1 MKKFLL
7 AMMTIAVSM
16 TTMAKQ
22 QGITPVSKSVGV
34 GINLPEMVNND
45 VFKTAAGRNAAINA
59 FYSDARYQR
68 NAVKASK
75 RAEEINPEDEILT
88 YSLTNYIYT
97 DVTGPIYMPFYDGA
111 SYVVKDNKVFFTPF
125 EGLDFI
131 EGEIIKGNN
140 TFENADSITFT
151 ISHQEVGEDN
161 AGTKYYIGMATLDRE
176 TYDLTRNTK
185 KTFGAYYFPE
195 KGEIYVP
202 LFTLDDFVCLFAEDA
217 ATPEF
222 GYAVAN
228 LDIMPQDHLSE
239 YFYRGTFTAKDAT
252 DDEPTPYSGNIE
264 AFISDNSIFVKGIN
278 SAIGMIKDSWME
290 FETDEEFTSAILA
303 DNQLLGFAE
312 LYTDET
318 YTTTAKV
325 AFTPVGAL
333 SDFSGFT
340 SDYSSSY
347 FLEVN
352 NNELIIASTGM
363 DLYGVYAM
371 SDTKDFNGGVVWMS
385 DLQIIINLEGG
396 EDIAER
402 EVTTSKE
409 GYATFFDSQYAY
421 SVPEGLAAQ
430 TVTGVAN
437 GKLILTTLMDGIIPA
452 NTAVI
457 LSSETEGSNT
467 FILTPTEEAA
477 RYGGNNLLYGSDEPT
492 WTTGPNNCYFY
503 KLTYG
508 AKGSNLEELFGWYW
522 GAANGG
528 AFQIEGHKAWLAVP
542 MSAGARYFVNDDT
555 NGIMAVEK
563 ASTDN
568 DVVFDLQGRRMG
580 TLLKKGLY
588 IKNGKKI
595 VNM

>member
-1 MKKFLL
+1 MKKILL
-7 AMMTIAVSM
+7 AMMAIAVSM

-34 GINLPEMVNND
+34 SINLPKMVNND
-45 VFKTAAGRNAAINA
+45 TYKSATERNAAMNA
-59 FYSDARYQR
+59 FYSDARFQR

-75 RAEEINPEDEILT
+75 RAEEINPEEAIPT
-88 YSLTNYIYT
+88 YAMSNYVYT
-97 DVTGPIYMPFYDGA
+97 DVTGPMYMPFYDGA
-111 SYVVKDNKVFFTPF
+111 SYIVKDNKVYFAPF
-125 EGLDFI
+125 DGLDFI

-140 TFENADSITFT
+140 TFAEADSITFT
-151 ISHQEVGEDN
+151 ISSQEVGEDK
-161 AGTKYYIGMATLDRE
+161 AGTKYYIGMATLNTQ

-185 KTFGAYYFPE
+185 TTFGAYYFPE

-202 LFTLDDFVCLFAEDA
+202 LFTLDDFVCLFAENA
-217 ATPEF
+217 TTPEF
-222 GYAVAN
+222 GYAIAN
-228 LDIMPQDHLSE
+228 LDIMPQDYLSE
-239 YFYRGTFTAKDAT
+239 YFYTGSFTATDAT
-252 DDEPTPYSGNIE
+252 SEEPTSYSGKVK
-264 AFISDNSIFVKGIN
+264 AFISENSIFVKGIN
-278 SAIGMIKDSWME
+278 SPISLLKDSWME
-290 FETDEEFTSAILA
+290 FETGEDLTSATLSY
-303 DNQLLGFAE
+303 NQLLGIAE
-312 LYTDET
+312 LYTDDT
-318 YTTTAKV
+318 YTTTAQV

-333 SDFSGFT
+333 SDFSDFT

-352 NNELIIASTGM
+352 NNKLIIASTGM
-363 DLYGVYAM
+363 DFHGVYAM
-371 SDTKDFNGGVVWMS
+371 SKTKDYNGGVIWMS

-396 EDIAER
+396 DEEEMEI
-402 EVTTSKE
+402 TTSKD
-409 GYATFFDSQYAY
+409 GYATFFDSQSAY
-421 SVPEGLAAQ
+421 SLPQGLVAQ
-430 TVTGVAN
+430 TVSGVAD

-467 FILTPTEEAA
+467 FTLTATDEAA
-477 RYGGNNLLYGSDEPT
+477 RYAGTNLLYGSDEPT

-508 AKGSNLEELFGWYW
+508 ATGSNLEDLFGWYW

-542 MSAGARYFVNDDT
+542 MSAGARYFVNNETD
-555 NGIMAVEK
+555 GIMAIDKV
-563 ASTDN
+563 STNN
-568 DVVFDLQGRRMG
+568 DVVFDMQGRRMG
-580 TLLKKGLY
+580 NTLTKGLY

>member
-1 MKKFLL
+1 
-7 AMMTIAVSM
+7 
-16 TTMAKQ
+16 
-22 QGITPVSKSVGV
+22 
-34 GINLPEMVNND
+34 
-45 VFKTAAGRNAAINA
+45 
-59 FYSDARYQR
+59 
-68 NAVKASK
+68 
-75 RAEEINPEDEILT
+75 
-88 YSLTNYIYT
+88 
-97 DVTGPIYMPFYDGA
+97 
-111 SYVVKDNKVFFTPF
+111 
-125 EGLDFI
+125 
-131 EGEIIKGNN
+131 
-140 TFENADSITFT
+140 
-151 ISHQEVGEDN
+151 
-161 AGTKYYIGMATLDRE
+161 
-176 TYDLTRNTK
+176 
-185 KTFGAYYFPE
+185 
-195 KGEIYVP
+195 
-202 LFTLDDFVCLFAEDA
+202 
-217 ATPEF
+217 
-222 GYAVAN
+222 
-228 LDIMPQDHLSE
+228 
-239 YFYRGTFTAKDAT
+239 
-252 DDEPTPYSGNIE
+252 
-264 AFISDNSIFVKGIN
+264 
-278 SAIGMIKDSWME
+278 
-290 FETDEEFTSAILA
+290 
-303 DNQLLGFAE
+303 
-312 LYTDET
+312 
-318 YTTTAKV
+318 
-325 AFTPVGAL
+325 
-333 SDFSGFT
+333 
-340 SDYSSSY
+340 
-347 FLEVN
+347 
-352 NNELIIASTGM
+352 
-363 DLYGVYAM
+363 M